1 MEEGVEADIEV
12 EEEDWD
18 IHLVAGEEVL
28 TLHRDDANF
37 YCRLHIEGGSF
48 EYG

>member
-1 MEEGVEADIEV
+1 MEEEAVEADIEV

-28 TLHRDDANF
+28 TAP
-37 YCRLHIEGGSF
+37 
-48 EYG
+48 

>member
-1 MEEGVEADIEV
+1 MEEEGVEADIEV

-28 TLHRDDANF
+28 TTP
-37 YCRLHIEGGSF
+37 
-48 EYG
+48 

>member
-1 MEEGVEADIEV
+1 MVEGVEAGIEL

-28 TLHRDDANF
+28 TTP
-37 YCRLHIEGGSF
+37 
-48 EYG
+48 